1 MLRPVGKKGSQRIA
15 EVFNLLE
22 RSSKLK
28 LISASLAQLI
38 SSLFDLLGIAC
49 LGLLGNYYSNDR
61 TSNFRDLPLL
71 NSLSFIE
78 EFSDDSLALGLIALT
93 VVSFSV
99 KNVVYLL
106 SNYFMLNVLRDELI
120 RLSNL
125 AAKKVLDLP
134 YSQFRRN
141 DPQHLSY
148 SLNDGLTAM
157 LTGVLYP
164 SINLLAEFAFILFV
178 FIALCAVNLPIALMA
193 AIYFGL
199 IAFLV
204 SSRLLKSISKL
215 SRFSLDSNLEYRT
228 KLISTLS
235 VVREIRT
242 LGKSKEFLEDL
253 NLFKVSV
260 VNSNSK
266 VLYLGLLP
274 KTILD
279 TGFLFG
285 ALIIFISLNFSTGK
299 TSETAI
305 LLIYIGAAARLIPS
319 LMRIQSLVF
328 SRRYSTPAAERGYNL
343 LVLSRSDSELQKSF
357 SDESDIDSLPLI
369 SLRNVSYSYPDDP
382 EKIIL
387 SSIDLDIFEG
397 DRISIVGKSGSGKST
412 LVDLILGIILP
423 TSGLIHLRGQDVS
436 SWVKENPGV
445 IAYQPQE
452 VTLVKGTIRE
462 NICLGERAISENSL
476 RNALLISGF
485 LEVLQKFP
493 LGLDTEV
500 SDFLSR
506 MSGGEKQ
513 RLVLARTLYSNP
525 KIIILDEATSN
536 LDSAIEREI
545 FDSLKNIGADI
556 TIIQISHRINTIPDT
571 EKVIYLKEG
580 HISAAGAFFDIY
592 ETSEDFKKFAD
603 AASQELT

>member
-1 MLRPVGKKGSQRIA
+1 
-15 EVFNLLE
+15 
-22 RSSKLK
+22 
-28 LISASLAQLI
+28 
-38 SSLFDLLGIAC
+38 
-49 LGLLGNYYSNDR
+49 
-61 TSNFRDLPLL
+61 
-71 NSLSFIE
+71 
-78 EFSDDSLALGLIALT
+78 
-93 VVSFSV
+93 
-99 KNVVYLL
+99 
-106 SNYFMLNVLRDELI
+106 MLNVLRDELI

-164 SINLLAEFAFILFV
+164 SINLLAEFAFILII

-193 AIYFGL
+193 ALYFGL

-215 SRFSLDSNLEYRT
+215 SRLSLDSNLEYRT

-242 LGKSKEFLEDL
+242 LGKSREFLEDL
-253 NLFKVSV
+253 NLFKVRV
-260 VNSNSK
+260 INSNSK

-285 ALIIFISLNFSTGK
+285 ALIIFISLNFTSGK

-343 LVLSRSDSELQKSF
+343 LKLSQIDFELPRSS
-357 SDESDIDSLPLI
+357 SDERDFDSLPLI
-369 SLRNVSYSYPDDP
+369 SLKNVSYRYPDDP

-387 SSIDLDIFEG
+387 SEIDLDIFEG

-423 TSGLIHLRGQDVS
+423 TGGLINLGGQDVS
-436 SWVKENPGV
+436 SWIKENPGV

-462 NICLGERAISENSL
+462 NICLGERAVSEESL
-476 RNALLISGF
+476 GNALFISGF
-485 LEVLQKFP
+485 LEVLQRFP

-545 FDSLKNIGADI
+545 LNSLKNIGRDI
-556 TIIQISHRINTIPDT
+556 TIIQISHKIATIPDT
-571 EKVIYLKEG
+571 EKIIYLKEG
-580 HISAAGAFFDIY
+580 HISAAGSFFEIY
-592 ETSEDFKKFAD
+592 ETSQDFKTFAD
-603 AASQELT
+603 AASQELM